1 LALLVEL
8 SHKEGIE
15 MTQCNSLGETR
26 NAVWNT
32 LPRVTS
38 SEYLIAGSALLLLLA
53 AQWILSSVILATNY
67 YGGDG
72 KMVVSVVLTAFKF
85 GGYFDV
91 TNLTPLQSPGTQLLP
106 KNAWANPAF
115 WPFAF
120 LAKEMATDVSA
131 LIALACF
138 ASAVYVMMRCFDVPV
153 LPSALAAQSCI
164 TLFAPAL
171 LLVYTPTNFCLTPAD
186 AVVYAP
192 YMIALGLLAR
202 TEVGSWRSFSLT
214 TAAIFALIIYSVWC
228 DPLFTMIPAMSWAVP
243 FGLVA
248 VSPLQLK
255 TIMVR
260 CAALGCCLGMLLLSG
275 AANYLYTISQYTARV
290 QFAEAVDRIHGPQY
304 VSAMTYS
311 PNMKYFYAACALGWL
326 LGLVTL
332 RGRSRVLILAAV
344 AAFAVWVGY
353 SISYLLLSSTVW
365 ISPIPIYMEQCLFPL
380 FLSAAVA
387 GYWGSLSAI
396 ASLVARDA
404 APQIKRGRVLVRKP
418 LPVSLS
424 AQSTAGLP
432 RGSSRLR
439 RSTVVLMV
447 LCVAVLPIKVTNYAL
462 TDAQSNARYFYLPWT
477 TDPEFVQ
484 LVTDNIGRTV
494 GQPYRGAI
502 NFSGGDYGYSWTL
515 VSTWSTTAT
524 LWSLGVATLN
534 EYSQLATPESFYF
547 SQTLLNRDTKRGYLN
562 SFSMR
567 WSDGSY
573 SPVYWRAV
581 EMFGVRYSAERRAL
595 PDEINP
601 GLPLTTLPHH
611 PYTSDDQ
618 PGTWYLYELPNPNVG
633 NYSPTEVISARS
645 GSEIMTI
652 LRQPGFD
659 FTKQVV
665 VSDPLTQA
673 LVPATEMRLW
683 AIRGGLHVSGKSVG
697 TSLVILPQQFSHCL
711 RAHDSRVRLVR
722 ANLMMAGLI
731 FSSHIDTDILFDY
744 GIFSPGCRR
753 ADLVDLKQLDLK
765 IDLRM
770 PHLAGDRLFPEWNEV
785 VTRLRAALDAIR

>member
-1 LALLVEL
+1 LRCSYDQPLKDSFHRQNDPMRLIA
-8 SHKEGIE
+8 H
-15 MTQCNSLGETR
+15 
-26 NAVWNT
+26 NAKRDRMNT
-32 LPRVTS
+32 LPRVAS
-38 SEYLIAGSALLLLLA
+38 SEYLVAGSALLLLLA

-72 KMVVSVVLTAFKF
+72 KMVVSVVHTAFKF

-91 TNLTPLQSPGTQLLP
+91 TNLSPVQSPGTQLLP

-120 LAKEMATDVSA
+120 LAKETATDVSA

-164 TLFAPAL
+164 ALFAPAL
-171 LLVYTPTNFCLTPAD
+171 LVVHAPTNFCLTPAD

-192 YMIALGLLAR
+192 FMIALGLLAR
-202 TEVGSWRSFSLT
+202 TEAGSWRTFSS
-214 TAAIFALIIYSVWC
+214 TAAAISALIIYSVWC
-228 DPLFTMIPAMSWAVP
+228 DPLWTMIAATSWAMP
-243 FGLVA
+243 FAVVT

-260 CAALGCCLGMLLLSG
+260 GAALGLCLGVLLLSG

-290 QFAEAVDRIHGPQY
+290 HFAEILDRVHGPQY

-311 PNMKYFYAACALGWL
+311 PNMKYFYVACALGWL
-326 LGLVTL
+326 LGLITL
-332 RGRSRVLILAAV
+332 HGRSRVLVLAAV
-344 AAFAVWVGY
+344 AAFVVWAGY
-353 SISYLLLSSTVW
+353 SISYLLLSNTSW
-365 ISPIPIYMEQCLFPL
+365 IPPIPIYMEQCLFPL
-380 FLSAAVA
+380 FLGAAVG

-396 ASLVARDA
+396 ASLVARGA
-404 APQIKRGRVLVRKP
+404 APLIRRACVLVRQP
-418 LPVSLS
+418 VRVSLP
-424 AQSTAGLP
+424 AQSTAGRP
-432 RGSSRLR
+432 PGSSRLR
-439 RSTVVLMV
+439 RSTIALMV
-447 LCVAVLPIKVTNYAL
+447 LCVAALPMKVTNYAL
-462 TDAQSNARYFYLPWT
+462 TDAQSKARYFYLPWT
-477 TDPEFVQ
+477 ADSELVQ
-484 LVTDNIGRTV
+484 LVTDSIGRTV

-502 NFSGGDYGYSWTL
+502 NFLASGVGHFNI
-515 VSTWSTTAT
+515 STITT
-524 LWSLGVATLN
+524 LWSRGVAILN
-534 EYSQLATPESFYF
+534 EYSQVVTPESFYF
-547 SQTLLNRDTKRGYLN
+547 SQTLLNRDMRGYIYLN
-562 SFSMR
+562 SFDMD

-573 SPVYWRAV
+573 SPVYWKAL
-581 EMFGVRYSAERRAL
+581 EMLGVRYSADRHAL
-595 PDEINP
+595 PDEFNP
-601 GLPLTTLPHH
+601 GLRLITRPHH

-633 NYSPTEVISARS
+633 NYSPTDVIAARS
-645 GSEIMTI
+645 GSGIMAI
-652 LRQPGFD
+652 LRKPGFD
-659 FTKQVV
+659 FTRQVV
-665 VSDPLTQA
+665 VSGPLTQT
-673 LVPATEMRLW
+673 LVPARDMRLS

-711 RAHDSRVRLVR
+711 RARDSRVRFVR

-731 FSSHIDTDILFDY
+731 FSGDIDTDILFDY
-744 GIFSPGCRR
+744 GIFSPACRR

-770 PHLAGDRLFPEWNEV
+770 PHLAGDRLFPEWNDV

>member
-1 LALLVEL
+1 
-8 SHKEGIE
+8 
-15 MTQCNSLGETR
+15 M
-26 NAVWNT
+26 
-32 LPRVTS
+32 PRVAS

-67 YGGDG
+67 YGSDG

-91 TNLTPLQSPGTQLLP
+91 TNLSPLQSPGTQLLP

-164 TLFAPAL
+164 ALFAPAL

-202 TEVGSWRSFSLT
+202 TEAGSWRTFGSMA
-214 TAAIFALIIYSVWC
+214 AAISALIIYSVWC

-243 FGLVA
+243 FAVVT

-255 TIMVR
+255 TVMVR
-260 CAALGCCLGMLLLSG
+260 GAALVSCLGVLLVSG
-275 AANYLYTISQYTARV
+275 AANYLYTMSQYTARV
-290 QFAEAVDRIHGPQY
+290 QFAETLDRVHGPQY

-332 RGRSRVLILAAV
+332 RGRSRVLVLAAV
-344 AAFAVWVGY
+344 AAFAVWAGY
-353 SISYLLLSSTVW
+353 SISYLLLSNTAW
-365 ISPIPIYMEQCLFPL
+365 ILPIPIYMEQCLFPL
-380 FLSAAVA
+380 FLSAAVG

-404 APQIKRGRVLVRKP
+404 APLIRRARVLVRKP
-418 LPVSLS
+418 FPVSLS
-424 AQSTAGLP
+424 AQSTAGP
-432 RGSSRLR
+432 PPGSSRLR
-439 RSTVVLMV
+439 RSTIVLMV
-447 LCVAVLPIKVTNYAL
+447 ICVAVLPMKVTNYAL
-462 TDAQSNARYFYLPWT
+462 TDAQSKVRYFYLPWT
-477 TDPEFVQ
+477 TDPELVQ
-484 LVTDNIGRTV
+484 LVTDSIDRTV

-502 NFSGGDYGYSWTL
+502 NFLAGDYVTFSTMATTL
-515 VSTWSTTAT
+515 PTIVT
-524 LWSLGVATLN
+524 LWSRGVATLN

-547 SQTLLNRDTKRGYLN
+547 SQTLLNRDMRGHLN

-567 WSDGSY
+567 WSDDSY
-573 SPVYWRAV
+573 SPAYWKAI

-633 NYSPTEVISARS
+633 NYSPTEVIAARS
-645 GSEIMTI
+645 GSEIMAI
-652 LRQPGFD
+652 LRLPGFD
-659 FTKQVV
+659 FTRQVI
-665 VSDPLTQA
+665 VSDPLTQT
-673 LVPATEMRLW
+673 LVPAREMRLS

-711 RAHDSRVRLVR
+711 RAHDSRVRFVR

-731 FSSHIDTDILFDY
+731 FSGDIDTDILFDY
-744 GIFSPGCRR
+744 GIFSPACRR

-770 PHLAGDRLFPEWNEV
+770 PHLAGDRLFPEWNDV